1 MRHFVN
7 GKEGAGLP
15 AGDLGVTRGVNVFET
30 FRTYGR
36 TPFGFAQ
43 HMARLRG
50 SAAGFGIAVPDGLED
65 ELLSYLED
73 DVVIRVMLTAG
84 GNRAVEIYPVPQ
96 ERIGRPVT
104 VAAVDFAP
112 PLGFVKHGS
121 RAFGIA
127 MARQHGVEEVLWTS
141 DGLLLEGMRSNL
153 IGVVDGQLV
162 TPPADGRI
170 LDGVTR
176 RAMRQ
181 VSPIREAP
189 LRLQDCDELWLSS
202 TLKELAPAVVDGRS
216 MAGPV
221 GRGLHQRFRAALPE
235 LLRTDAS

>member
-1 MRHFVN
+1 MRQFVN
-7 GKEGAGLP
+7 GEEGRHLP
-15 AGDLGVTRGVNVFET
+15 ADDLGVTRGLNVFET

-36 TPFGFAQ
+36 RPFRFAQ

-50 SAAGFGIAVPDGLED
+50 SASRLGISVPPGLDD

-73 DVVIRVMLTAG
+73 DVVVRVMLTAG
-84 GNRAVEIYPVPQ
+84 GHRAVQVYPVPV
-96 ERIGRPVT
+96 ERVGRPVT
-104 VAAVDFAP
+104 VAVVDFAP
-112 PLGFVKHGS
+112 PLAFVKHGS

-127 MARQHGVEEVLWTS
+127 LARQHGVEEVLWTA
-141 DGLLLEGMRSNL
+141 DGRLLEGMRSNL
-153 IGVVDGQLV
+153 IGVVDGALV

-176 RAMRQ
+176 RAMLE
-181 VSPIREAP
+181 VGPLIEGP

-221 GRGLHQRFRAALPE
+221 GRDLYQRFRAALPE
-235 LLRTDAS
+235 LLRTDGS